1 MRTKVALL
9 LTLLVAATTFSGCSK
24 SRDTISAPS
33 GDENLLINSSFEIN
47 DIPSLQGWFVSDTSA
62 VHFSGDAPPDGGS
75 WSISI
80 ASAWVPSVYSI
91 STTTAA
97 SEGNYRYELS
107 LWAKKQFDGGWADL
121 ILYRLDTCY
130 VRKTIVI
137 SDSTWT
143 TYTSLDTLFA
153 NEGDSLIVVLTG
165 AAGQVVV
172 GETFFDLV
180 RLEKLD

>member
-1 MRTKVALL
+1 MLTKVVLISA
-9 LTLLVAATTFSGCSK
+9 LLVAATTFLTCSK
-24 SRDTISAPS
+24 SGDTIVGPS
-33 GDENLLINSSFEIN
+33 WDGNLLSNSSFEIN
-47 DIPSLQGWFVSDTSA
+47 GIPSLQGWFVSDTSA
-62 VHFSGDAPPDGGS
+62 VHFSADAPQDGGS

-80 ASAWVPSVYSI
+80 APAWVPSVYSI

-97 SEGNYRYELS
+97 SEGNHRYELS
-107 LWAKKQFDGGWADL
+107 LCAKKQFDGGWAQL
-121 ILYRLDTCY
+121 ILYRQDTCY
-130 VRKTIVI
+130 VRKTVRI

-143 TYTSLDTLFA
+143 SYTSLDTLFA

-165 AAGQVVV
+165 AAGEVAF